1 MDRDNARDTRAPS
14 NRDVRLRRRTGLGGA
29 LVTGRALRRRSLNA
43 LFTRARHV
51 HRPRQSSFASSSRP
65 THHPSPPL
73 ARIRGAGRDRAIDP
87 SVVHAPPSTK
97 TPRKTLKKFF
107 HVPSSIGPRRH
118 PSRASS
124 LDRDRRASKPPPR
137 DRPRARAFHSSHAFA
152 RGRSCARVRTHPLRT
167 GTAVHDGQRAARDAR
182 RGRRRSRRHLRA
194 DDGGSHGESVH
205 RGEVVRRRV
214 RDRASRGVERR
225 EGTSTSRDST
235 MCARRAGGRACVIAQ
250 CVRDGCAWGLCMERE
265 RDSYWT
271 TAYPVYRRGRA
282 RALYASPSTVSHDR

>member
-73 ARIRGAGRDRAIDP
+73 ARIRGAGRDRAIDRFVP
-87 SVVHAPPSTK
+87 TPRRRHPARASTK
-97 TPRKTLKKFF
+97 TPRKTLKKIF

-137 DRPRARAFHSSHAFA
+137 DRPRARAFHSFPRIRA
-152 RGRSCARVRTHPLRT
+152 RSLLCPRSNAPASDRHRCSRWSTRRER
-167 GTAVHDGQRAARDAR
+167 RATRPTSLSSSSSC
-182 RGRRRSRRHLRA
+182 RRRRKS
-194 DDGGSHGESVH
+194 
-205 RGEVVRRRV
+205 
-214 RDRASRGVERR
+214 
-225 EGTSTSRDST
+225 
-235 MCARRAGGRACVIAQ
+235 
-250 CVRDGCAWGLCMERE
+250 W
-265 RDSYWT
+265 
-271 TAYPVYRRGRA
+271 
-282 RALYASPSTVSHDR
+282 

>member
-73 ARIRGAGRDRAIDP
+73 ARIRGAGRDRAIDRFVP
-87 SVVHAPPSTK
+87 
-97 TPRKTLKKFF
+97 TPRRRHPARVHEDTPEDIKKKF

-137 DRPRARAFHSSHAFA
+137 DRPRARAFHSFPRIRA
-152 RGRSCARVRTHPLRT
+152 RSLLCPRSNAPASDRHRCSRWSTRRER
-167 GTAVHDGQRAARDAR
+167 RATRPTSLSSSSSC
-182 RGRRRSRRHLRA
+182 RRRRKS
-194 DDGGSHGESVH
+194 
-205 RGEVVRRRV
+205 
-214 RDRASRGVERR
+214 
-225 EGTSTSRDST
+225 
-235 MCARRAGGRACVIAQ
+235 
-250 CVRDGCAWGLCMERE
+250 W
-265 RDSYWT
+265 
-271 TAYPVYRRGRA
+271 
-282 RALYASPSTVSHDR
+282 